1 MHSHPSQLV
10 EVFSTAK
17 EAIGGHIK
25 PRTWSEAGLDGVSE
39 HLGVFWH
46 KWAFMR
52 AVAQVAECKFN
63 TYQTCMYACVRS
75 LVSFACASNE
85 QVRR

>member
-1 MHSHPSQLV
+1 MMPTCHALASTQLV

-25 PRTWSEAGLDGVSE
+25 PRTWSEAGLDGISE

-46 KWAFMR
+46 K
-52 AVAQVAECKFN
+52 
-63 TYQTCMYACVRS
+63 
-75 LVSFACASNE
+75 
-85 QVRR
+85 